1 MNWDNSACF
10 NLEGNLPLSMQ
21 ESKFSDL
28 NLTQVFVQF
37 NDLSGNIFLL
47 ARLFNVE
54 ITDNLFNFNSASF
67 PEMKG

>member
-21 ESKFSDL
+21 ESTFSDL

>member
-1 MNWDNSACF
+1 
-10 NLEGNLPLSMQ
+10 MQ
-21 ESKFSDL
+21 ESTFSDL